1 MMTLTLVLLALVII
15 PFMIIIAMWLLEV
28 ISDLLFLVVRIL
40 DKMTGYNTDRRITK
54 NRDDDRGFR

>member
-40 DKMTGYNTDRRITK
+40 DKMTGYNTDRRMTK